1 MARGGDFYVQQK
13 GGLFSKIRHAFDLA
27 HLLAWVWE
35 LITSQVSFVYVW
47 GPLLTLWGLVS
58 GIREGVQT
66 PYLIA
71 SCTLIFAS
79 VTCGLAYAAE
89 IREKYKARHKKLR
102 VDYDR
107 SIPSCRADVTFGD
120 DTHSMCFRLRVENI
134 TSRRLERCEGWL
146 ESIDKFPNISPVK
159 LFWVS
164 SPTEAMSVD
173 LINGVPAFCRFAEYI
188 SPIKFWLRRNP
199 KYGR

>member
-1 MARGGDFYVQQK
+1 MGSVLRWGAIDGTRRRLLRAAEGRSVFQDSTRFRSRPFIGM
-13 GGLFSKIRHAFDLA
+13 GLGTHHFPG
-27 HLLAWVWE
+27 
-35 LITSQVSFVYVW
+35 LICVCL
-47 GPLLTLWGLVS
+47 GPLLTLWGLLS

-173 LINGVPAFCRFAEYI
+173 ACPLFAGLQNT
-188 SPIKFWLRRNP
+188 SVQ
-199 KYGR
+199 